1 VRRPINYAV
10 TGCGFLGSAQAAM
23 IRGLDHARLVVV
35 HSRTMASA
43 QRVADANECE
53 ATTDL
58 DRVLERDDVDALIV
72 ATPNH
77 RHRQP
82 VIDAARRGKH
92 VFCEKPFALS
102 LEDADE
108 MLRACRQA
116 GVTLQVGHMMRFYPG
131 LQQVKRLIEEGHI
144 GRPLVAHVERTGWE
158 HPQGSISW
166 KKQRA
171 CSGGHLFHHIHEID
185 LLLWLLGM
193 VRSVFAIGG
202 NLAHSGPGFGDED
215 DVVLMTL
222 EFHSGAVGS
231 MQYGS
236 GFRWGEHL
244 MKINGESGAIFLDNK
259 RSSIGIMDGHGAV
272 RQLPLFD
279 DPASNES
286 MIGLFRRTDGGV
298 AYGRPGEPLAEYLY
312 QAIRTELEY
321 FNDVLLGRP
330 IDPDKAD
337 LFSGAAARASIEVAQ
352 GALEAMARGQPKKL
366 PLTA

>member
-1 VRRPINYAV
+1 MKRQVNYAV
-10 TGCGFLGSAQAAM
+10 TGCGFLGSAQAEI
-23 IRGLDHARLVVV
+23 IRGLDHSKLVVV

-58 DRVLERDDVDALIV
+58 DHVLERDDVDALIV

-77 RHRQP
+77 LHRQP

-102 LEDADE
+102 LDDADE
-108 MLRACRQA
+108 MLRACRRA

-131 LQQVKRLIEEGHI
+131 LQQVKRLIDEGHI

-158 HPQGSISW
+158 HPQSTISW

-185 LLLWLLGM
+185 LLLWLLGS
-193 VRSVFAIGG
+193 VESVFAVGG
-202 NLAHSGPGFGDED
+202 NLAHRGPGFGDED

-222 EFHSGAVGS
+222 AFRSGAVGS

-244 MKINGESGAIFLDNK
+244 MKINGDSGAIFLDNK
-259 RSSIGIMDGHGAV
+259 RSSIGIMDAQGAV

-279 DPASNES
+279 DTASNES
-286 MIGLFRRTDGGV
+286 MVALFRRTDGGV
-298 AYGRPGEPLAEYLY
+298 TYGRPGEPLAEYLY
-312 QAIRTELEY
+312 QAVRSELAY
-321 FNDVLLGRP
+321 FNEVLLGRP
-330 IDPDKAD
+330 IDADKTD

-352 GALEAMARGQPKKL
+352 GALEAMETGQPTTL
-366 PLTA
+366 PVTA